1 MSPRTGRPPVKNPKS
16 DRITVRLTESQQ
28 KVLDDCAKKIG
39 TSKADIICRGLRI
52 MEIEKDNHEAR
63 QLFDA
68 LALLDEVV
76 QKEQKDSPLVK
87 KQIKQ
92 VENNFR
98 KYLDSI
104 KK

>member
-1 MSPRTGRPPVKNPKS
+1 
-16 DRITVRLTESQQ
+16 
-28 KVLDDCAKKIG
+28 
-39 TSKADIICRGLRI
+39 